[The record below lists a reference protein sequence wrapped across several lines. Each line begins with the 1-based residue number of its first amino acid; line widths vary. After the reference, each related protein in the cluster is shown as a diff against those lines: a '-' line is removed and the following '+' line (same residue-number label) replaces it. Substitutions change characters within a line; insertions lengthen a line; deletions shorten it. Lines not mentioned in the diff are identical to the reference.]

1 MININNVYRMLNQLD
16 FKSKNIFIGGSSNG
30 IGWES
35 AKLFS
40 DFGGNVT
47 LVSRNDK
54 ILRQRIS
61 ELTNNGAQNH
71 NYIVLDFSN
80 PNELELKLKEFVNKN
95 SINYDIIINNTGG
108 PPSGQLE
115 KASTEELLS
124 AFNLHLISF
133 HKILGCLLQG
143 MKSREVGC
151 IINIISTSVKQ
162 PLNGLGVSNTIRGA
176 VANWAKTLANELG
189 AYNITVNN
197 VLPGATNTGR
207 LKEIIKNKAQ
217 KFNLQESVIEK
228 QMADQVPLKRIA
240 EPIEVANAV
249 VFLASD
255 NARYISGIN
264 LPVDG
269 GRTKSL

>member
-1 MININNVYRMLNQLD
+1 MKNSYSFIN
-16 FKSKNIFIGGSSNG
+16 KNIFVGGSSKG

-35 AKLFS
+35 AKLFA

-47 LVSRNDK
+47 LVSRNIK
-54 ILRQRIS
+54 TLKQKVG
-61 ELTNNGAQNH
+61 ELSNNGHQKH
-71 NYIVLDFSN
+71 NYISLDFSK
-80 PNELELKLKEFVNKN
+80 PDELELKIKEFVNKN
-95 SINYDIIINNTGG
+95 SLLYDVVINNTGG
-108 PPSGQLE
+108 PPGGQLE
-115 KASTEELLS
+115 KAKTEELLS

-133 HKILGCLLQG
+133 HKILGSLIQG
-143 MKSREVGC
+143 MKSRKSGS

-176 VANWAKTLANELG
+176 VANWSKTLANELG

-207 LKEIIKNKAQ
+207 LKEIIKNKA
-217 KFNLQESVIEK
+217 KKLNLEESEIEK

-255 NARYISGIN
+255 KARYISGAN

>member
-1 MININNVYRMLNQLD
+1 MENNLSFNN
-16 FKSKNIFIGGSSNG
+16 KNIFIGGSTNG

-35 AKLFS
+35 AKLFAKY
-40 DFGGNVT
+40 GGNLT
-47 LVSRNDK
+47 LVARNEN
-54 ILRQRIS
+54 LLLERLE
-61 ELTNNGAQNH
+61 ELPNNGDQHH
-71 NYIVLDFSN
+71 NYIVADFSN
-80 PNELELKLKEFVNKN
+80 PENLSKKIKEFVLDKA
-95 SINYDIIINNTGG
+95 INYDVIINNTGG
-108 PPSGQLE
+108 PPSG
-115 KASTEELLS
+115 ELAKSNTDELIS

-133 HKILGCLLQG
+133 HKILGALLEG
-143 MKSREVGC
+143 MKSREAGS

-189 AYNITVNN
+189 TYNITVNN

-217 KFNLQESVIEK
+217 KLNLEESAVEK

-255 NARYISGIN
+255 KARYISGVN

>member
-61 ELTNNGAQNH
+61 ELTNNGTQNH

-80 PNELELKLKEFVNKN
+80 PNELELKLKEFVKKN

-217 KFNLQESVIEK
+217 KFNLQESAIEK

-255 NARYISGIN
+255 KARYISGIN

>member
-1 MININNVYRMLNQLD
+1 MKKTYNFIN
-16 FKSKNIFIGGSSNG
+16 KNIFVGGSTKG

-61 ELTNNGAQNH
+61 ELTNNGTQNH

-80 PNELELKLKEFVNKN
+80 PNELELKLKEFVKKN

-151 IINIISTSVKQ
+151 IINIISSSVKQ

-217 KFNLQESVIEK
+217 KFNLQESAIEK

-255 NARYISGIN
+255 KARYISGIN

>member
-1 MININNVYRMLNQLD
+1 MGNNLSFIN
-16 FKSKNIFIGGSSNG
+16 KNIFVGGSTNG

-35 AKLFS
+35 AKLFAKY
-40 DFGGNVT
+40 GGNLT
-47 LVSRNDK
+47 LITRNEHLLLK
-54 ILRQRIS
+54 RVQ
-61 ELTNNGAQNH
+61 ELPNNGNQQH
-71 NYIVLDFSN
+71 NYIVADFSN
-80 PNELELKLKEFVNKN
+80 PENLEKAINEFILDKD
-95 SINYDIIINNTGG
+95 INYDVIINNTGG
-108 PPSGQLE
+108 PPSGELG
-115 KASTEELLS
+115 KASTDELLS

-133 HKILGCLLQG
+133 HKILGVLIEG
-143 MKSREVGC
+143 MKSKEAGS

-189 AYNITVNN
+189 VYNITVNN
-197 VLPGATNTGR
+197 ILPGATNTGR

-217 KFNLQESVIEK
+217 KLNLQESAIEK

-249 VFLASD
+249 LFLASD
-255 NARYISGIN
+255 KARYISGIN

>member
-1 MININNVYRMLNQLD
+1 MENNLAFNN
-16 FKSKNIFIGGSSNG
+16 KNIFVGGSTNG

-35 AKLFS
+35 AKLFAKY
-40 DFGGNVT
+40 GGNLT
-47 LVSRNDK
+47 LVARNEN
-54 ILRQRIS
+54 LLLERLE
-61 ELTNNGAQNH
+61 ELPNNGDQHH
-71 NYIVLDFSN
+71 NYIVADFSN
-80 PNELELKLKEFVNKN
+80 PENLSKKIKEFVLDKA
-95 SINYDIIINNTGG
+95 INYDVIINNTGG
-108 PPSGQLE
+108 PPSG
-115 KASTEELLS
+115 ELAKSNTDELIS

-133 HKILGCLLQG
+133 HKILGALLEG
-143 MKSREVGC
+143 MKSREAGS

-189 AYNITVNN
+189 TYNITVNN

-217 KFNLQESVIEK
+217 KLNLKESVIEK

-255 NARYISGIN
+255 KASYISGVN

>member
-80 PNELELKLKEFVNKN
+80 PNELELKLKEFVKKN

-217 KFNLQESVIEK
+217 KLNLQESEIEK
-228 QMADQVPLKRIA
+228 QMADQVPLMRIA

-255 NARYISGIN
+255 KARYISGVN

>member
-1 MININNVYRMLNQLD
+1 MKNTYN
-16 FKSKNIFIGGSSNG
+16 FKNKNIFAGGSSNG

-35 AKLFS
+35 AKLFA

-47 LVSRNDK
+47 LVSRSTQTLK
-54 ILRQRIS
+54 QRVG
-61 ELTNNGAQNH
+61 ELSNNGHQIHNH
-71 NYIVLDFSN
+71 IVLDFSA
-80 PNELELKLKEFVNKN
+80 PDELELKLKEFISKN
-95 SINYDIIINNTGG
+95 SLFYDVIINNTGG
-108 PPSGQLE
+108 PPSGELE
-115 KASTEELLS
+115 KATTDELLR

-133 HKILGCLLQG
+133 HKILGVLLNG
-143 MKSREVGC
+143 IKNKESGR

-176 VANWAKTLANELG
+176 VASWAKTLANELG
-189 AYNITVNN
+189 PYNITVNN
-197 VLPGATNTGR
+197 ILPGATNTGR
-207 LKEIIKNKAQ
+207 LQEIINNKAQ
-217 KFNLQESVIEK
+217 RLNLKESVIEK

-255 NARYISGIN
+255 KASYISGIN

>member
-1 MININNVYRMLNQLD
+1 MLNQLD
-16 FKSKNIFIGGSSNG
+16 FKGKNIFIGGSSNG

-47 LVSRNDK
+47 LVSRNNK

-61 ELTNNGAQNH
+61 ELTNNGTQNH
-71 NYIVLDFSN
+71 NYIVLDFSS
-80 PNELELKLKEFVNKN
+80 PNELELKLKEFVKKN
-95 SINYDIIINNTGG
+95 SINYDVIINNTGG
-108 PPSGQLE
+108 PPSGELE
-115 KASTEELLS
+115 NATAEDLLQG
-124 AFNLHLISF
+124 FNLHLISF
-133 HKILGCLLQG
+133 HKILGVLLEG
-143 MKSREVGC
+143 IKNKESGR

-189 AYNITVNN
+189 PHNITVNN
-197 VLPGATNTGR
+197 ILPGATNTGR
-207 LKEIIKNKAQ
+207 LKEIINNKA
-217 KFNLQESVIEK
+217 KKLNLKESEIEK

-240 EPIEVANAV
+240 KPVEVANAV
-249 VFLASD
+249 VFLAS
-255 NARYISGIN
+255 NKASYISGIN

>member
-1 MININNVYRMLNQLD
+1 L
-16 FKSKNIFIGGSSNG
+16 S
-30 IGWES
+30 
-35 AKLFS
+35 
-40 DFGGNVT
+40 
-47 LVSRNDK
+47 
-54 ILRQRIS
+54 
-61 ELTNNGAQNH
+61 NNGHQIHNH
-71 NYIVLDFSN
+71 IVLDFSA
-80 PNELELKLKEFVNKN
+80 PGELELKLKEFISKN
-95 SINYDIIINNTGG
+95 LIFYDVIINNTGG
-108 PPSGQLE
+108 PPSGELE
-115 KASTEELLS
+115 KATTDELLS

-133 HKILGCLLQG
+133 HKILGVLLNG
-143 MKSREVGC
+143 MKSREAGS

-189 AYNITVNN
+189 PYNITVNN

-207 LKEIIKNKAQ
+207 LQEIINNKAQ
-217 KFNLQESVIEK
+217 RLNLKESVIEK

-249 VFLASD
+249 VFLASEK
-255 NARYISGIN
+255 ASYISGIN